1 MPRISDFGTLR
12 VVEIAA
18 RKESIS
24 FGSLLKT
31 LAATPCS
38 SIVCSTANAGAH
50 GELLVVA
57 RRRPPSLV
65 VVPPYPSPSLPA
77 LHSESIPSKDAC
89 GEGSKICD
97 ESDYGTAT
105 LLGKSAFTPSGK
117 VCQVMCSVANTA
129 TSNKAALKAKIDV
142 VEAIKV
148 PLEAA
153 NIAGISVLLNYLV
166 LGKIDACDAGL
177 GKDDGASL
185 TLSFAVLFILA
196 VTSALSY

>member
-1 MPRISDFGTLR
+1 MEIDVTLLDPAKM
-12 VVEIAA
+12 EI
-18 RKESIS
+18 
-24 FGSLLKT
+24 
-31 LAATPCS
+31 
-38 SIVCSTANAGAH
+38 
-50 GELLVVA
+50 
-57 RRRPPSLV
+57 
-65 VVPPYPSPSLPA
+65 PA
-77 LHSESIPSKDAC
+77 DDAC
-89 GEGSKICD
+89 GKGSRICM

-117 VCQVMCSVANTA
+117 VCQVMCSVANTE

-153 NIAGISVLLNYLV
+153 AITGISVVSYTNAPSAIV
-166 LGKIDACDAGL
+166 LGKIETCGAGF
-177 GKDDGASL
+177 GQDDGASL

>member
-1 MPRISDFGTLR
+1 VTVTGAEYLKIALDVKAFSKKVQPQLYQILLMTGSNIVISTTIKAYLAGLQIPLEIDVTLLDPAKM
-12 VVEIAA
+12 EIPVKA
-18 RKESIS
+18 
-24 FGSLLKT
+24 
-31 LAATPCS
+31 
-38 SIVCSTANAGAH
+38 
-50 GELLVVA
+50 
-57 RRRPPSLV
+57 
-65 VVPPYPSPSLPA
+65 
-77 LHSESIPSKDAC
+77 AC
-89 GEGSKICD
+89 GKKSLNPLSEGSKICD
-97 ESDYGTAT
+97 KSGYGEVSVGSKLTGYVTSFT
-105 LLGKSAFTPSGK
+105 LSAK
-117 VCQVMCSVANTA
+117 ACQAMCSGANTVS
-129 TSNKAALKAKIDV
+129 SNKAALKAKIDV